1 MYKDLEQIVDYGRLL
16 DHQNRGLPT
25 SAKGLKACE
34 EMGELATA
42 ALYEQGYLQHKRVNE
57 SSFGEAADVVICVLD
72 LLQALHP
79 NLSHKQVVLELAHS
93 LDTKFQK
100 WKLVTTEPHH
110 EHL

>member
-1 MYKDLEQIVDYGRLL
+1 MLDNLIQIIDYGRLL
-16 DHQNRGLPT
+16 DHENRGLPT

-42 ALYEQGYLQHKRVNE
+42 ALYEQGYLQHKTVGE
-57 SSFGEAADVVICVLD
+57 SSFGEAADVIICVLD

-79 NLSHKQVVLELAHS
+79 NLTQRQVVLELAHS

-100 WKLVTTEPHH
+100 WKLVTTESYH
-110 EHL
+110 EHS